1 MGDPGRAGR
10 YGGGMITRT
19 EMLGRA
25 AAEGGA
31 LPLLT
36 LDEFFADN
44 EQQESIAPNQ
54 WGYGRP
60 LLQMIHQRLS
70 ALQEAADVAWIRIQL
85 HEETINTDFPDI
97 SAEAV
102 AICTSA
108 AADEI
113 ERRLGTDFLQS
124 DGIIEGLVYPA
135 DWFTEIPAIPEQ
147 HHLLSLVWD

>member
-1 MGDPGRAGR
+1 
-10 YGGGMITRT
+10 MITRM
-19 EMLGRA
+19 EVLGRA

-60 LLQMIHQRLS
+60 PLQTIRQRLS
-70 ALQEAADVAWIRIQL
+70 TLQEAADVAWIRIQL
-85 HEETINTDFPDI
+85 HEETINTDSPDL

-108 AADEI
+108 TAEEI
-113 ERRLGTDFLQS
+113 ERRLDTDFLQS
-124 DGIIEGLVYPA
+124 DGVIEGLVYPS
-135 DWFTEIPAIPEQ
+135 DWFTEIPAVPEQ
-147 HHLLSLVWD
+147 HRLLSLVWD

>member
-1 MGDPGRAGR
+1 
-10 YGGGMITRT
+10 MITRI
-19 EMLGRA
+19 EVLGRA
-25 AAEGGA
+25 AAGDGA

-60 LLQMIHQRLS
+60 PLQTIHQRLS
-70 ALQEAADVAWIRIQL
+70 VLQEAADVAWIRVQL
-85 HEETINTDFPDI
+85 HEETLDSDFPDI

-113 ERRLGTDFLQS
+113 ERRLDTEFLQS
-124 DGIIEGLVYPA
+124 SGIIEGLVYPS
-135 DWFTEIPAIPEQ
+135 DWFAEIPAVPER